1 MGSDV
6 RARSIRA
13 MGAFWEPRL
22 PWTGRTIELV
32 GRPIGG
38 SLISESECEGG
49 SKAQGMDARSATQVS
64 YDAKGEGDRAGG
76 GPSHLRAHM
85 ICSEARTTIGCA
97 VTLLLC
103 PFPLQ
108 HNTFPFFF
116 FPPSFAHI

>member
-49 SKAQGMDARSATQVS
+49 VKLKAWMQGVQPKLVTMQKEREIEPV
-64 YDAKGEGDRAGG
+64 G
-76 GPSHLRAHM
+76 GPLISAL
-85 ICSEARTTIGCA
+85 I
-97 VTLLLC
+97 
-103 PFPLQ
+103 
-108 HNTFPFFF
+108 
-116 FPPSFAHI
+116 